1 MYMYMYRQGGNYML
15 STGQS
20 GLPLGKFLSSLAKIN
35 QVLSSFIK
43 FLSSFYQDFIKILI
57 KFL

>member
-1 MYMYMYRQGGNYML
+1 ML

-43 FLSSFYQDFIKILI
+43 FYQVFIKLDFIKVL
-57 KFL
+57 